1 MSSFDPFHI
10 EKRFNETLRL
20 IQSSASE
27 RVQISYIYQFL
38 IEIQD
43 FKEQA
48 DSYSTQLF
56 EKLPELSNPL
66 LLAGIHPGTFQQFID
81 TLKEFRE
88 KSDENVGLE
97 KRIQEYQTS
106 LSLIRSWVGEYESLE
121 SSPLNSLTQ
130 ITSTKINY

>member
-38 IEIQD
+38 LEIQD

-48 DSYSTQLF
+48 DSYSTF
-56 EKLPELSNPL
+56 
-66 LLAGIHPGTFQQFID
+66 
-81 TLKEFRE
+81 
-88 KSDENVGLE
+88 
-97 KRIQEYQTS
+97 
-106 LSLIRSWVGEYESLE
+106 
-121 SSPLNSLTQ
+121 
-130 ITSTKINY
+130 